1 MCRRGNV
8 SQALLWNSI
17 ESGNAENT
25 VAGEQVEKKER
36 KKRDRERERER
47 EKERK
52 GLDSAK
58 AGRKTIE
65 SRKLEA

>member
-36 KKRDRERERER
+36 KKRDRERE
-47 EKERK
+47 KERGSIPRRLAVK
-52 GLDSAK
+52 RSN
-58 AGRKTIE
+58 
-65 SRKLEA
+65 LEN

>member
-36 KKRDRERERER
+36 KRERKER
-47 EKERK
+47 EKKKERGSIPRRLAVK
-52 GLDSAK
+52 RSN
-58 AGRKTIE
+58 
-65 SRKLEA
+65 LEN

>member
-36 KKRDRERERER
+36 KERDRER

>member
-47 EKERK
+47 KRK
-52 GLDSAK
+52 KGARFRE
-58 AGRKTIE
+58 GWP
-65 SRKLEA
+65 

>member
-1 MCRRGNV
+1 MYRRANV
-8 SQALLWNSI
+8 SQALFWNSI

-25 VAGEQVEKKER
+25 VVGEQVGKKER
-36 KKRDRERERER
+36 KKERERER

-52 GLDSAK
+52 ELDSAK